1 MMGEWWLN
9 IFFCGIHPMPTS
21 YHDWGC
27 FVQLIVQ
34 ILGTRHVSPSKIA
47 ERNERWF
54 DHVTINRGHWE
65 LVLIINLSQNAGLG
79 GTRKP
84 RNLFFFNPKYP
95 QLEFFSP

>member
-1 MMGEWWLN
+1 M
-9 IFFCGIHPMPTS
+9 FH
-21 YHDWGC
+21 
-27 FVQLIVQ
+27 
-34 ILGTRHVSPSKIA
+34 RAKIA

-84 RNLFFFNPKYP
+84 RNPFFFVKPQISPIRVFFPHRLFFESNGVLMVKIRTSYGRVHHGSWFVV
-95 QLEFFSP
+95 S

>member
-1 MMGEWWLN
+1 
-9 IFFCGIHPMPTS
+9 MPTS

-84 RNLFFFNPKYP
+84 RNLFFFLTPNIPN
-95 QLEFFSP
+95 